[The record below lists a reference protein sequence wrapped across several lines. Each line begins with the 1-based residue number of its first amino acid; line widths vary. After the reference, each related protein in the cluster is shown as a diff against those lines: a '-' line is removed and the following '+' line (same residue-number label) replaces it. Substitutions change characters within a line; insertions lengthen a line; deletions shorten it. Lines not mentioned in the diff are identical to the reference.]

1 MMELCWDKS
10 INGKQYRCPICNT
23 WYPRED
29 ILSAGGACPNC
40 GFHENGGLKPKSKS
54 QEYDCKKCLH
64 EDVCNLWHEKERQ
77 DASSFQFD
85 GCDYYKDK
93 SHYICVDDIN
103 GPGPDPRGEEG
114 TPGCMGKSDWDI
126 TKCLRE
132 VIKQIEL
139 ERIIRDNPKEAT
151 QCGDANGRGND

>member
-77 DASSFQFD
+77 AASSFKFD
-85 GCDYYKDK
+85 GCGYYKDK

-103 GPGPDPRGEEG
+103 GPGPDPCGEKG
-114 TPGCMGKSDWDI
+114 NPGYIALNDRVNYLRDYINAIWTYIC
-126 TKCLRE
+126 TKE
-132 VIKQIEL
+132 
-139 ERIIRDNPKEAT
+139 EA
-151 QCGDANGRGND
+151 QCGDASGRGND